1 MGKVDR
7 RLEKILE
14 LLDIYGYMTVERI
27 AELTE
32 CSPMSVRR
40 HLRLLTDAKKIK
52 RFNGGA
58 LSLKYTNEIGMM
70 GAQGMEFAA
79 GSFEGGVPHYGYAA
93 RAYYSGFRG
102 TENRAMRGRTHS
114 EPVSEQPTIKQR
126 IAQAAVDLV
135 NDGARIIVDSG
146 STTGEM
152 IHFMEDKLRLT
163 VLTSSLTFASK
174 FSRYVH
180 SNRHKLMLT
189 GGTYDVEND
198 TFFGTTFGQVLKD
211 YSFDKL
217 FVGADGFDFE
227 KGTMSVNEG
236 GNYSEIL
243 SQISDEVIV
252 LIESNKIGRKMPKL
266 ELSWDK
272 ISTVITDD
280 GIKDSD
286 LQAIKAKGI
295 KVIVV

>member
-40 HLRLLTDAKKIK
+40 HLRLLTDAKQIK

-58 LSLKYTNEIGMM
+58 ISLKYTNEM
-70 GAQGMEFAA
+70 GAA
-79 GSFEGGVPHYGYAA
+79 GTLGYSSGAYGGVTSPQIAA
-93 RAYYSGFRG
+93 RATYNPGFRSL
-102 TENRAMRGRTHS
+102 ENYFGRGWNS
-114 EPVSEQPTIKQR
+114 GIPSEQPTVKQR
-126 IAQAAVDLV
+126 IAQAAVQLI

-152 IHFMEDKLRLT
+152 VHFLEDKLRLT

-174 FSRYVH
+174 LARYVH

-211 YSFDKL
+211 YSFEKL

-286 LQAIKAKGI
+286 LQAIKSKGI